1 MSTPSRSTETDQTFR
16 GFAVLDL
23 ETTGVRRN
31 DRILEIGIVV
41 LDTQARPER
50 YWRSL
55 VQPNRGFDNSHIH
68 HIEPKDL
75 VNAPSF
81 EQLARRL
88 AEVLQGRIV
97 VAHSASFER
106 RFLSDEFAR
115 VGVQLPSSA
124 WTLDTCVLSRRLLP
138 GAPGKLS
145 ACLEVIGVNNLAA
158 HTALADAAATTELF
172 VELLR
177 RHPELGAAASPLIFT
192 AAQQAA
198 LPESHAP
205 CIARAD
211 GLFGSEPSG
220 PISEWAAAS
229 EDAAFAAESAW
240 LRRLTTAMPST
251 GDAQSD
257 RYCAALAQAMVDGR
271 LSKEELEELGRVAQS
286 YGLEAEDISELH
298 EHYLKQLVIEA
309 WADGVV
315 TERERL
321 WLGHIAEQLCIDHAR
336 CQQLLAQ
343 PGEQEGQDGQD
354 GQDGQAAAQVC
365 ALAPGDRV
373 TFTGAMVTPRET
385 WEARA
390 REAGLSVGG
399 VITSSRLVV
408 AADVH
413 TMSGKAKKARALG
426 VEIIDEVSFA
436 RALAAMTASINATEK
451 DTEAHGHAE
460 LIAAVFPWLEMEN
473 DTAAPDTMAVVEAW
487 LGQGS
492 TTALGQLSPYL
503 RPGLVPESALW
514 TKVQRR
520 LGIRSE
526 TGITE
531 LTVEELADLPGI
543 GRVRLQK
550 LLNEVVLLALDE
562 YETGGSEDAAAENEA
577 PVDADHPVEQL
588 LYDDSAHSDAS
599 ALLDWLAVT
608 GAATAVL
615 GEKENIPDSV
625 TAAAASLEGRA
636 ETVARAACAEIAE
649 VVAADARFAPILDER
664 LAGSASLQTLGDR
677 FEVSRERVRQ
687 LEGMLC
693 AGLGAIGPV
702 CELVQAAVREHVR
715 IARPVAEIYRAL
727 PALRSTPGGVE
738 TDLLTILPMVGAP
751 GSWGLEFID
760 GPEAGAEEASRWLV
774 RAGFATAVEK
784 AIAAAADN
792 YGVLTLQELAS
803 AVGADTALTRE
814 WIEQHTPYV
823 IYKEHVLSDT
833 GSVIARASAVLAIEG
848 EPMST
853 EQLHAVLSDR
863 TIRSID
869 GALASAEHVQRCGA
883 RTWALREWGKEEWT
897 TISDFIGT
905 RLAQANAADPE
916 RRTSLP
922 LQELIAEATGYGVAE
937 NSVRAF
943 ASTGDF
949 VVEDGQV
956 RYRTDEEALVNH
968 ALPEETKGL
977 YLRDGEWNLLLR
989 VSHDHVRGSGTG
1001 IGLGVLAIY
1010 DVAFGESRMIPSR
1023 LGEQRLTWGKTT
1035 SSLGT
1040 ISRFIQDL
1048 GLEEGERMW
1057 LRFGESFDITRA
1069 PAERDDAEGLVLL
1082 INRIG
1087 LDEEFLDAEGQLADW
1102 VCPEVVIAALNLA
1115 MGLPA
1120 ECARRKTVR
1129 RLRDRGDDELAEL
1142 VRTF

>member
-1 MSTPSRSTETDQTFR
+1 MSTPSRNTETDQAFR

-23 ETTGVRRN
+23 ETTGVRSS
-31 DRILEIGIVV
+31 DRILEIGIVM
-41 LDTQARPER
+41 LDTQAQPER

-68 HIEPKDL
+68 HIEPRDL

-81 EQLARRL
+81 EQLAGHL

-97 VAHSASFER
+97 VAHNASFER

-115 VGVQLPSSA
+115 VGVQLPGTA

-177 RHPELGAAASPLIFT
+177 RHPELGAAAAPLVFT
-192 AAQQAA
+192 AAQLDA
-198 LPESHAP
+198 LPESSAP

-211 GLFGSEPSG
+211 GLFGSEPCG

-229 EDAAFAAESAW
+229 ADAAFAAESAW

-257 RYCAALAQAMVDGR
+257 RYCATLAQAMVDGR
-271 LSKEELEELGRVAQS
+271 LTTEELDQLGRVAQS

-336 CQQLLAQ
+336 FRQLLAQ
-343 PGEQEGQDGQD
+343 PGEQEV
-354 GQDGQAAAQVC
+354 QDGQAPVAAEVC

-373 TFTGAMVTPRET
+373 TFTGAMVTPREA

-399 VITSSRLVV
+399 VIASSRLVV

-451 DTEAHGHAE
+451 DPEDHGHAE
-460 LIAAVFPWLEMEN
+460 LIAAVFPWLETEN
-473 DTAAPDTMAVVEAW
+473 AAAAPDTMAVVEAW
-487 LGQGS
+487 LGRGS

-503 RPGLVPESALW
+503 RPGLVPESPLW
-514 TKVQRR
+514 TKVRRR
-520 LGIRSE
+520 LGIPSE
-526 TGITE
+526 AGITE

-562 YETGGSEDAAAENEA
+562 YETGGSEDAVGGDTA
-577 PVDADHPVEQL
+577 PAGADGLVEQL
-588 LYDDSAHSDAS
+588 LYEDPAHGDAS
-599 ALLDWLAVT
+599 VLLDWLALT
-608 GAATAVL
+608 GAADSAL
-615 GEKENIPDSV
+615 GDKETIPESV
-625 TAAAASLEGRA
+625 AAAAAALDRRT
-636 ETVARAACAEIAE
+636 ETVAWAACVEIAE

-664 LAGSASLQTLGDR
+664 LAGPASLQTLGDR
-677 FEVSRERVRQ
+677 FGVSRERVRQ
-687 LEGMLC
+687 LESMLC

-702 CELVQAAVREHVR
+702 CELVQAAVRERVG
-715 IARPVAEIYRAL
+715 IARPVKEIYRLL
-727 PALRSTPGGVE
+727 PALRSTPAGVE
-738 TDLLTILPMVGAP
+738 TDLLTLLPMVGAS

-760 GPEAGAEEASRWLV
+760 GSDSAAEETGRWLV
-774 RAGFATAVEK
+774 RAGFAAAVDK
-784 AIAAAADN
+784 AITAAADN
-792 YGVLTLQELAS
+792 YGVLTLEELAS
-803 AVGADTALTRE
+803 AVGADTALMRE
-814 WIEQHTPYV
+814 WIDTHTPYAL
-823 IYKEHVLSDT
+823 YKDHVLSDT
-833 GSVIARASAVLAIEG
+833 GSVVARASAVLRIEG

-863 TIRSID
+863 SSRSID
-869 GALASAEHVQRCGA
+869 GSLSSAEHVQRCGA

-897 TISDFIGT
+897 TISDFIGA

-916 RRTSLP
+916 RRTSVP
-922 LQELIAEATGYGVAE
+922 LRELIAEATGYGVAE

-943 ASTGDF
+943 AATGDF
-949 VVEDGQV
+949 VVEHGQV
-956 RYRTDEEALVNH
+956 RYRTEEEALVNH

-1001 IGLGVLAIY
+1001 ISLGVLAIY
-1010 DVAFGESRMIPSR
+1010 DVPFGETRMIPSR

-1035 SSLGT
+1035 VSLGT

-1057 LRFGESFDITRA
+1057 LRFGESFDIARA

-1087 LDEEFLDAEGQLADW
+1087 LDEEFLDADGVLVDW
-1102 VCPEVVIAALNLA
+1102 ACPEVVIAALNLA